1 MVKIKCKMCFKM
13 AVVSCKVKIRCKI
26 YGTTNEK
33 YANQNRQTKMR
44 SFLNKQ
50 KKICPFHLFD

>member
-1 MVKIKCKMCFKM
+1 MCFKM

-50 KKICPFHLFD
+50 KRFVLFTCSIKST